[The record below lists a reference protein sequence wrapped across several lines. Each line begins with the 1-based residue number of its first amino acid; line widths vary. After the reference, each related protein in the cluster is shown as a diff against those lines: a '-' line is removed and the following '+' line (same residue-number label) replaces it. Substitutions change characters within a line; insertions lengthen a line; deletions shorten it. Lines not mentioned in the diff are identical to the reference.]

1 MKPKLTEWFGLSQI
15 PFGKEISTK
24 SLYSYPQLDELYQK
38 LELAVESQSAALLTG
53 QAGTGKT
60 TAVRG
65 FLDTLPANRFRV
77 VYLGN
82 DQDGTSLF
90 TRLGMELGL
99 KLANVR
105 SQRLLQLNQY
115 ARRQLSGA
123 GKQLIL
129 VIDEAHL
136 LDGRTLEDIR
146 LLTNSDMDSRTSVIL
161 FLLGQIWLR
170 SKLKY
175 HGHEALHQRMRFRFG
190 LEGLTKQQTREYIA
204 HHLAL
209 VGCKN
214 DLFTA
219 DAMDYLFMASGGI
232 LREINN
238 LTVDA
243 MLKASNQ
250 GKRRIDEKSVRL
262 VVSERDSA

>member
-15 PFGKEISTK
+15 PFGKEISSK
-24 SLYSYPQLDELYQK
+24 SLFLYTQLDELYQK

-65 FLDTLPANRFRV
+65 FLDTLPANQFRV

-90 TRLGMELGL
+90 IRLGMELGL
-99 KLANVR
+99 KLASMR

-115 ARRQLSGA
+115 AKRQLSG

-146 LLTNSDMDSRTSVIL
+146 LLTNSDMDTRTPVIL

-190 LEGLTKQQTREYIA
+190 LEGLTKQQTKEYVA

-209 VGCKN
+209 VDCKS
-214 DLFTA
+214 DIFTS

-238 LTVDA
+238 LTIDA
-243 MLKASNQ
+243 MLKAANQ
-250 GKRRIDEKSVRL
+250 GKRKIDEKMIRL
-262 VVSERDSA
+262 AVSERDSA